1 VKIAIVDDDSDMAE
15 LLSLMLVKEGYDCNS
30 YTSGQDFIKTL
41 NANNYDLLLL
51 DWMMPEFDGE
61 QVLEW
66 VRSQSKLDIPV
77 IFITARDTEDDIS
90 RILNHGADDYL
101 VKPIKQKELL
111 ARIKAVTRRY
121 TSQDEEQEIVFGN
134 LCIDPQSRV
143 VSKVGKPIKLTEKE
157 FQLILFI
164 FKNIGRLL
172 SRDQLLS
179 AVWGYESGIHTR
191 TVDTHM
197 SRIRK
202 KLDLVPEN
210 GWRLNSIYHQGYRLE
225 RIDMDHAYISA

>member
-1 VKIAIVDDDSDMAE
+1 VRVKIAIVDDDPDMAE
-15 LLSLMLVKEGYDCNS
+15 LLSLWLAQEGYDNDYYS
-30 YTSGQDFIKTL
+30 SGQDFIKAL
-41 NANNYDLLLL
+41 NSKNFDLLLL
-51 DWMMPEFDGE
+51 DWVMPDFDGE

-66 VRSQSKLDIPV
+66 VRTQSELHIPV

-90 RILNHGADDYL
+90 KILTQGADDYI
-101 VKPIKQKELL
+101 VKPVKQKELL
-111 ARIKAVTRRY
+111 ARITAVTRRH
-121 TSQDEEQEIVFGN
+121 TPHHEQQEMTYGN
-134 LCIDPQSRV
+134 LRIDLESRI
-143 VSKVGKPIKLTEKE
+143 VSKVGEPVKLTEKE
-157 FQLILFI
+157 FKLILFL

-172 SRDQLLS
+172 PREQILS
-179 AVWGYESGIHTR
+179 AVWGYGSGINTR

-225 RIDMDHAYISA
+225 RIEHD